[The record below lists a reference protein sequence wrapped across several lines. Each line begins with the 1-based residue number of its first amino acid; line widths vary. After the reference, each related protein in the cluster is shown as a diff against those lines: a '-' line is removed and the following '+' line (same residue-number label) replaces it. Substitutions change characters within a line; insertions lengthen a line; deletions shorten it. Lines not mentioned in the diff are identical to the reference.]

1 MFNIKGD
8 KIMVLCFATLV
19 KILLLCSKQGT
30 NQKVLCARMLP
41 SINPKYGYELETDES
56 TISKLMTCKLGLSP
70 NEIVN
75 VIQVVDFEDVKNNIS
90 AEVVPLLDKNLLP
103 CGLVALKHII
113 DNGGFDS
120 NSVIGYK
127 TVDEITQLTNVDIAD
142 YITNLLYYTVF
153 GIHNTKGASTI
164 KLITKEYV
172 KKFQSQAESV
182 TFIQNSRNVPAE
194 LSKTLVN
201 SNFNDAFTKVRSKAA
216 LELSN
221 RSGIEMY
228 FLDIAESC
236 FDYCELSDYLL
247 SCVGRYVYSRTEVQ
261 RLIDKNKID
270 SIGLR
275 AVKVMNKNG
284 NADEKN
290 SGNELGDMLIY
301 SFLEEV
307 LNAPKILS
315 KVEIRGKQ
323 SKSDGIHLLKYNDV
337 KQTKYQLIFGT
348 SSIHDSIYDALD
360 EVFEMLLQIKDGN
373 KYERD
378 TVDITLCNNT
388 FDESTTELLKT
399 ILIPQKG
406 KPKIPMAFG
415 IFVGYSVG
423 INNNNN
429 DKFFTEVQN
438 KMKKDIE
445 EVIPYI
451 SNKAHNMGLEAYSYY
466 FYFLPMNH
474 AEQDKKAI
482 MEELMN

>member
-1 MFNIKGD
+1 
-8 KIMVLCFATLV
+8 MVLCFAVLV
-19 KILLLCSKQGT
+19 KILLLCSNQGT
-30 NQKVLCARMLP
+30 TQKVICARLLS
-41 SINPKYGYELETDES
+41 SINSKYGYELEADES
-56 TISKLMTCKLGLSP
+56 TISKLMTCKVGLSP
-70 NEIVN
+70 EEIVN
-75 VIQVVDFEDVKNNIS
+75 VIPVANFEGVKHNIL
-90 AEVVPLLDKNLLP
+90 AEIVPLLNRNTLP
-103 CGLVALKHII
+103 CGLVALKYII
-113 DNGGFDS
+113 DQDENIDS
-120 NSVIGYK
+120 NSFIGNR
-127 TVDEITQLTNVDIAD
+127 TVSEITQLTNVDIAD
-142 YITNLLYYTVF
+142 CITNLLYYTVL

-164 KLITKEYV
+164 KLVTKEYING
-172 KKFQSQAESV
+172 FQSQAGVVS
-182 TFIQNSRNVPAE
+182 FIRDSRSVPAE

-201 SNFNDAFTKVRSKAA
+201 SNFNDVFTKVRSKAA

-228 FLDIAESC
+228 YLDIAESC

-261 RLIDKNKID
+261 RLIDKYNKTD
-270 SIGLR
+270 SICLR
-275 AVKVMNKNG
+275 AVKAMNKNG
-284 NADEKN
+284 NADEKG

-323 SKSDGIHLLKYNDV
+323 SKSDGIHLLEYDEGG
-337 KQTKYQLIFGT
+337 QTKYQLIFGT

-360 EVFEMLLQIKDGN
+360 EVFEMLLQIKSGN
-373 KYERD
+373 KDERD
-378 TVDITLCNNT
+378 TVDIALCNNT

-423 INNNNN
+423 VSNNNN
-429 DKFFTEVQN
+429 DEFFTEVQK
-438 KMKKDIE
+438 KMQRDIE
-445 EVIPYI
+445 DVIPYI
-451 SNKAHNMGLEAYSYY
+451 SSKVRDMGLESYSYY
-466 FYFLPMNH
+466 LYFLPMNH

-482 MEELMN
+482 MEELMD

>member
-1 MFNIKGD
+1 
-8 KIMVLCFATLV
+8 MVLCFATLI
-19 KILLLCSKQGT
+19 KILLACSKQGT
-30 NQKVLCARMLP
+30 TQKGLCASVLS
-41 SINPKYGYELETDES
+41 SINSKYGYELEADES
-56 TISKLMTCKLGLSP
+56 TISKLMSCKLGLSP
-70 NEIVN
+70 EEIVN
-75 VIQVVDFEDVKNNIS
+75 VIQVVDFEDVKSSIS
-90 AEVVPLLDKNLLP
+90 ASVIPLLDLNALP
-103 CGLVALKHII
+103 CSLLALKYII
-113 DNGGFDS
+113 EQDENIGPDA
-120 NSVIGYK
+120 VIGYK

-142 YITNLLYYTVF
+142 CITNLLYYTVF

-164 KLITKEYV
+164 KLVTKDYV
-172 KKFQSQAESV
+172 KGFQSKADSV
-182 TFIQNSRNVPAE
+182 SFIQNDRSMPAE

-201 SNFNDAFTKVRSKAA
+201 SNFNDVFTRVRSKAA

-228 FLDIAESC
+228 YLDIAESC

-247 SCVGRYVYSRTEVQ
+247 SCVGRYVYSRTDVQ

-284 NADEKN
+284 DADEKG

-323 SKSDGIHLLKYNDV
+323 SKSDGIHLLKYNDG
-337 KQTKYQLIFGT
+337 KQIKYQLIFGT
-348 SSIHDSIYDALD
+348 SSIHDSVYDALD
-360 EVFEMLLQIKDGN
+360 EVFEMLLQIKSGN
-373 KYERD
+373 KNERE
-378 TVDITLCNNT
+378 TVDIALCNNT
-388 FDESTTELLKT
+388 FDKSTTELLKT

-415 IFVGYSVG
+415 IFVGYSIG
-423 INNNNN
+423 IVNNNN
-429 DKFFTEVQN
+429 DEFFMEVQN
-438 KMKKDIE
+438 KMKNDIE

-451 SNKAHNMGLEAYSYY
+451 SHKVYDMGLEAYSYY
-466 FYFLPMNH
+466 LYFLPMNH

>member
-1 MFNIKGD
+1 
-8 KIMVLCFATLV
+8 MVLCFATLV

-30 NQKVLCARMLP
+30 KQKVLCARLLS
-41 SINPKYGYELETDES
+41 SINYKYGYELEADES
-56 TISKLMTCKLGLSP
+56 TISKLMACKVGLSP
-70 NEIVN
+70 DEIVN
-75 VIQVVDFEDVKNNIS
+75 VMHVVEFENVKSNIS
-90 AEVVPLLDKNLLP
+90 ANVVPLLDRNVLP

-120 NSVIGYK
+120 NSVIGNK
-127 TVDEITQLTNVDIAD
+127 TVDEITKLTNVDIAD
-142 YITNLLYYTVF
+142 CITNLLYYTVV
-153 GIHNTKGASTI
+153 GIHNTEGASTI
-164 KLITKEYV
+164 KLVTKEYV
-172 KKFQSQAESV
+172 HGFQSQAESV
-182 TFIQNSRNVPAE
+182 SFVRDSRSAPTE

-201 SNFNDAFTKVRSKAA
+201 SNFNDVFTKVRSKAA

-284 NADEKN
+284 DADEKD

-323 SKSDGIHLLKYNDV
+323 SKSDSIHLLRYVDS
-337 KQTKYQLIFGT
+337 KQIKYQLIFGT
-348 SSIHDSIYDALD
+348 SSIHDNIYDALD
-360 EVFEMLLQIKDGN
+360 EVFEMLLQIKSGN
-373 KYERD
+373 KNERD
-378 TVDITLCNNT
+378 TVDIALCNNT
-388 FDESTTELLKT
+388 FDKSTTELLKT

-423 INNNNN
+423 VINNNN
-429 DKFFTEVQN
+429 DEFFTEVQK
-438 KMKKDIE
+438 KMKRDIE
-445 EVIPYI
+445 EVVPYI
-451 SNKAHNMGLEAYSYY
+451 SRKAHDMGLEAHSYY
-466 FYFLPMNH
+466 LYFLPMNH